1 MENYNVPLRICNIA
15 DINAGVGLISQFCKN
30 TLFCCSQNSVHGS
43 VKHHRGRDII
53 MIRKQLNCAVIKL

>member
-30 TLFCCSQNSVHGS
+30 TLFCCSHQNSVHGS

-53 MIRKQLNCAVIKL
+53 MIKQLNCAVIKL